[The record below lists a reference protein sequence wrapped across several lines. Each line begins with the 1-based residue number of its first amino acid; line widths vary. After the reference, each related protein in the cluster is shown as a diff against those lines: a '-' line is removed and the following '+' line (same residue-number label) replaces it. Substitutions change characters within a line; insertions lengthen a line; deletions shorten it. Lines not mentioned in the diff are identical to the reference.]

1 MQLYNERYSVTGPA
15 TFLYLKAL
23 TTTGNFS
30 VATAPMDT
38 NLKTLEVASCQ
49 GNSPLYVLLS
59 KDATTQK
66 FLEQVK
72 ECVLRK
78 LCIL

>member
-1 MQLYNERYSVTGPA
+1 MHLHNECYSVTGSA
-15 TFLYLKAL
+15 TFPYLKAL
-23 TTTGNFS
+23 TTTGSFL
-30 VATAPMDT
+30 VAAAPMDT

-59 KDATTQK
+59 NDPTTQA

-78 LCIL
+78 LYIL